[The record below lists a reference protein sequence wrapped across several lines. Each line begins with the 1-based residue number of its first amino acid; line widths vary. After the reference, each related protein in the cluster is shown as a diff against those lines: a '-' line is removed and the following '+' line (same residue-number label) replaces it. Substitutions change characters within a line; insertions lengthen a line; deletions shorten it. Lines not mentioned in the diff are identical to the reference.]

1 MMKRAIDK
9 ISTPAGRIYR
19 NRYCRFLVEFL
30 RHLFLPALV
39 TFLLLLLIDAVFP
52 ESVSRYI
59 NLNYWLIA
67 VIVTGIIAVLSGTET
82 GTERNESRSIR
93 GDIIP
98 IICFGVVGAAVV
110 WYQTRDLGW
119 LSYVISPVA
128 GILIVL
134 LTLII
139 WQGPDEEE
147 SESEN
152 SPDN

>member
-1 MMKRAIDK
+1 MKRAIDK

-67 VIVTGIIAVLSGTET
+67 VIVTGIIAVLTGTET

-93 GDIIP
+93 GDIVT

>member
-1 MMKRAIDK
+1 
-9 ISTPAGRIYR
+9 
-19 NRYCRFLVEFL
+19 
-30 RHLFLPALV
+30 
-39 TFLLLLLIDAVFP
+39 
-52 ESVSRYI
+52 
-59 NLNYWLIA
+59 
-67 VIVTGIIAVLSGTET
+67 
-82 GTERNESRSIR
+82 
-93 GDIIP
+93 
-98 IICFGVVGAAVV
+98 VVGAAVV